1 MIDQDKREVGGWW
14 MWILALVVVTVVVF
28 GGLRMTGTWGQTA
41 VERMIFETSYQ
52 KDASDKRQTAIW
64 RAQIAEIDTTLLGMD
79 SDDPLR
85 SGLEAQR
92 SALRVQLSTV
102 GVD

>member
-14 MWILALVVVTVVVF
+14 MWILALVVVSVVVL
-28 GGLRMTGTWGQTA
+28 GGLRLTGIWGQTA

-64 RAQIAEIDTTLLGMD
+64 RAQIAEIDSTLSGMAADD
-79 SDDPLR
+79 SRR

-92 SALRVQLSTV
+92 SAFRVQLRALEAQ
-102 GVD
+102 